1 MQIMDNIDHFNL
13 RSFDLNLMIAF
24 DAMMQEMSVT
34 KAAEKLRIG
43 QSAMSHNLST
53 LRMLLA
59 DELFVRVGQKMQ
71 PTAKARALA
80 GPVRAALSQAQNALH
95 ATDSFDP
102 ATASR
107 VFRLGVT
114 GEMEMILLPVLLSH
128 VQKNA
133 PGLKLLSRQVTAET
147 VDAMIAGG
155 EVDLAIG
162 CKSQLQ
168 SGAFSEILF
177 QSEVACCFNPDLVG
191 MTGPLSRKQYLGS
204 RHAVLS
210 QTENVAGCVG
220 VALQAVGIDLDV
232 VMAAPDFMPLL
243 AAARNTPVIATVPC
257 RIASQYAP
265 LFGLSCC
272 PMPIDIDFPPVTM
285 NWAVWSDK
293 DVGLVWLREQIR
305 TVIRLIDPAH
315 EMEAAE

>member
-1 MQIMDNIDHFNL
+1 MDNIDHFNL

-80 GPVRAALSQAQNALH
+80 GPVRTALSQAQNALQ
-95 ATDSFDP
+95 ATDCFDP
-102 ATASR
+102 AKAER
-107 VFRLGVT
+107 LFRLGVT
-114 GEMEMILLPVLLSH
+114 GEMEMILLPELLRHLQGVS
-128 VQKNA
+128 
-133 PGLKLLSRQVTAET
+133 PGIKILSRPITSDN
-147 VDAMIAGG
+147 VDNMINNG
-155 EVDLAIG
+155 EIDLAIG

-168 SGAFSEILF
+168 SGYHGEVLF
-177 QSEVACCFNPDLVG
+177 NSEVACCFNPEL
-191 MTGPLSRKQYLGS
+191 TGLSAPVSRAEYLAS

-220 VALQAVGIDLDV
+220 VALQGLGIDLNV
-232 VMAAPDFMPLL
+232 VLAAPDFMPLL
-243 AAARNTPVIATVPC
+243 AAARNSPVVATVPC
-257 RIASQYAP
+257 RIANQYAP
-265 LFGLSCC
+265 LFGLSFC
-272 PMPIDIDFPPVTM
+272 PMPIDVMFPPVTM
-285 NWAVWSDK
+285 NWAIWTDK
-293 DVGLVWLREQIR
+293 DAGLVWLRDQIR
-305 TVIRLIDPAH
+305 TVIDSIAPDRVTL
-315 EMEAAE
+315 AAE

>member
-1 MQIMDNIDHFNL
+1 MDNIDHFNL

-80 GPVRAALSQAQNALH
+80 GPVRTALSQAQNALQ
-95 ATDSFDP
+95 ATDCFDP
-102 ATASR
+102 AKAER
-107 VFRLGVT
+107 LFRLGVT
-114 GEMEMILLPVLLSH
+114 GEMEMILLPELLRHLQGVS
-128 VQKNA
+128 
-133 PGLKLLSRQVTAET
+133 PGIKILSRPITSDN
-147 VDAMIAGG
+147 VDNMINNG
-155 EVDLAIG
+155 EIDLAIG

-168 SGAFSEILF
+168 SGYHGEVLF
-177 QSEVACCFNPDLVG
+177 NSEVACCFNPEL
-191 MTGPLSRKQYLGS
+191 TGLSAPVSRAEYLAS

-220 VALQAVGIDLDV
+220 VALQGLGIDLNV
-232 VMAAPDFMPLL
+232 VLAAPDFMPLL
-243 AAARNTPVIATVPC
+243 AAARNSPVVATVPC
-257 RIASQYAP
+257 RIANQYAP
-265 LFGLSCC
+265 LFGLSFC
-272 PMPIDIDFPPVTM
+272 PMPIDVMFPPVTM
-285 NWAVWSDK
+285 NWAIWTDK
-293 DVGLVWLREQIR
+293 DAGLVWLRDQIR
-305 TVIRLIDPAH
+305 TVIDSIAPDRVTR
-315 EMEAAE
+315 AAE